1 MELEVTNAFP
11 TVIGQLRVPDAEAM
25 NQDLQALILA
35 EEASY
40 LSVGR
45 ATSEAAT
52 LGQTS

>member
-1 MELEVTNAFP
+1 MELEVTKAFP

-40 LSVGR
+40 LSVVV
-45 ATSEAAT
+45 ATSEAGT
-52 LGQTS
+52 LGPIS